1 MRYPLWMFLFVFV
14 MPPFAAHALLTGKA
28 RIEPLEN
35 RVTVTRQSVP
45 EHGRSVIILARAY

>member
-35 RVTVTRQSVP
+35 RVTVIRHGVP
-45 EHGRSVIILARAY
+45 EHGRFVVILARAY